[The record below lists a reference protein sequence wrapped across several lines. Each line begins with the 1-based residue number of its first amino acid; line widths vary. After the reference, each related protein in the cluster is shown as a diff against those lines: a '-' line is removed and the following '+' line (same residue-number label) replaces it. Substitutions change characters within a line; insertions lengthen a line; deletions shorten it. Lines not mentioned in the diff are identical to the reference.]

1 MINILFIGDI
11 VGEAGRQVVKEN
23 LAALRDEFDLDLVI
37 ANGENA
43 AHGKGISERVYNS
56 LLDYGIDVITMG
68 NHTFSKDAI
77 YRFIDD
83 ADNLVRPLNMEPLNI
98 GKTYK
103 IVDIKGLTLC
113 VYNVLGNVFMS
124 GTATSVFEAT
134 NELLKETKADLYFCD
149 FHGEVTS
156 EKIIYAYLYQNKL
169 QAVMGTHT
177 HVQTAD
183 ERLIGNLAF
192 ISDAGMC
199 GVYESVLGRDIEETI
214 AKVVYQEDTRFTIA
228 KGPAI
233 FCGVIT
239 KIDEKA
245 KKAVDIKRIQI
256 RPYVFGV

>member
-1 MINILFIGDI
+1 MINVLFIGDI

-23 LAALRDEFDLDLVI
+23 ITALKNEYQLDLVI

-43 AHGKGISERVYNS
+43 AHGKGISERVYNN

-83 ADNLVRPLNMEPLNI
+83 ADNLVRPLNIEPLDI
-98 GKTYK
+98 GNRYK
-103 IVDIKGLTLC
+103 IIDIKGVSLC
-113 VYNVLGNVFMS
+113 IFNVLGNVFMNS
-124 GTATSVFEAT
+124 TVASVFTVT
-134 NELLKETKADLYFCD
+134 NELLKETNADMYFCD

-192 ISDAGMC
+192 ISDVGMC
-199 GVYESVLGRDIEETI
+199 GVYESVLGRDIDETI
-214 AKVVYQEDTRFTIA
+214 ARVVYQEDTRFTIA

-233 FCGVIT
+233 FCGVII

-245 KKAVDIKRIQI
+245 KKACAISRVQI